1 MDKIKIGVL
10 GTAQIGMRQVIP
22 AIQKSESCEV
32 AAIASRTAEK
42 AKEAAQKLNIDKFYG
57 LYENLLQDDELDAVY
72 IPLPNHLHVPWSI
85 KALQAGKH
93 VLCEKP
99 LALNAGEVQELQK
112 VKNSTPD
119 LKCMEAFMY
128 RFHPQWDVVR
138 KIINTEQIGKVQA
151 IHSTFTYFNDDAD
164 NIRNKYI
171 EGGGGLMD
179 IGCYCINLSR
189 FLFNSEPERVIG
201 NLRYDP
207 EYGIDIQANGILDFG
222 NQSANFMCATRQFDD
237 QEAVIKGSEGIIRVA
252 NPFTQNQNTAIELE
266 TATGRETIDIEPA
279 NQFTIQADEF
289 ARSIIDST
297 PQPYALDDAYKN
309 MKVIDA
315 LFESDKHDKWVPIA
329 YE

>member
-1 MDKIKIGVL
+1 MDKINIGVL
-10 GTAQIGMRQVIP
+10 GTAKIAVKQVIP
-22 AIQKSESCEV
+22 AMQDSDYCMVK
-32 AAIASRTAEK
+32 AIASRTEEK
-42 AKEAAQKLNIDKFYG
+42 AKQAAQKLNIDKSYG

-72 IPLPNHLHVPWSI
+72 IPLPNHLHVPWAI

-112 VKNSTPD
+112 VKNSTPG

-128 RFHPQWDVVR
+128 RFHPQWKAVR
-138 KIINTEQIGKVQA
+138 EVINTGQIGKIQK
-151 IHSTFTYFNDDAD
+151 IHSTFTYFNDNAD
-164 NIRNKYI
+164 NIRNKYV

-207 EYGIDIQANGILDFG
+207 EFGIDIQADGMLDFG
-222 NQSANFMCATRQFDD
+222 DKSATFMCATRQFDD

-266 TATGRETIDIEPA
+266 TAPGRETIDIEPA

-315 LFESDKHDKWVPIA
+315 LFESDKRDKWMPIA